1 VSDRRTQ
8 GAMLVL
14 VGAIALWLG
23 LSEAALA
30 YVRAGLRP
38 PLAASGLVLL
48 LLGLVALL
56 RRSAEATDGH
66 PHAHG
71 EHGPRSAWLL
81 LLPVLVLVLVTPP
94 ALGSYA
100 ASRQPPGTNGGS
112 AGELPPL
119 PEPVDG
125 AVPLL
130 VSEFVAR
137 ATYDREHSLK
147 GQRVRLVGFVIPD
160 QDGGR
165 DYQLARFVLACCA
178 ADAEAYTVVVRGDAT
193 SRQADQWLLVEG
205 RWLPQPVPEQAGPS
219 PKPPVLLADSV
230 TTVHPPANR
239 YENTLLPY

>member
-30 YVRAGLRP
+30 YVRPGLRP
-38 PLAASGLVLL
+38 PLTASGLVLL
-48 LLGLVALL
+48 LLGLVALVL
-56 RRSAEATDGH
+56 RPAGPTDGQS
-66 PHAHG
+66 HAHG

-81 LLPVLVLVLVTPP
+81 MLPILVLVLITPP

-100 ASRQPPGTNGGS
+100 ASRQPPGTNGGA
-112 AGELPPL
+112 AGEFPPL

-137 ATYDREHSLK
+137 AQEDRKHSLQ
-147 GQRVRLVGFVIPD
+147 GQRVRLIGFVIPD
-160 QDGGR
+160 QDGGHE
-165 DYQLARFVLACCA
+165 YQLARFVLACCA
-178 ADAEAYTVVVRGDAT
+178 ADAEAYTVQIRGDAT
-193 SRQADQWLLVEG
+193 PHQVDQWLLVEG
-205 RWLPQPVPEQAGPS
+205 RWQPEATPEQPS
-219 PKPPVLLADSV
+219 PSTKPPVLLADSV

-239 YENTLLPY
+239 YENTVFPY

>member
-1 VSDRRTQ
+1 
-8 GAMLVL
+8 MLVL

-30 YVRAGLRP
+30 YVRPGLRT

-48 LLGLVALL
+48 LLGLAALAW
-56 RRSAEATDGH
+56 RSGGTTDGH
-66 PHAHG
+66 SHAHG

-100 ASRQPPGTNGGS
+100 ASRQPPGANAGP
-112 AGELPPL
+112 AGEFPPL

-137 ATYDREHSLK
+137 AQEDLKRSLD

-160 QDGGR
+160 QGGGR
-165 DYQLARFVLACCA
+165 EYQLARFVLACCA
-178 ADAEAYTVVVRGDAT
+178 ADAEAYTVQIRGDT
-193 SRQADQWLLVEG
+193 TPRQADQWLLVEG
-205 RWLPQPVPEQAGPS
+205 RWLPQPVPKQASPS
-219 PKPPVLLADSV
+219 TKPPVLLADSV
-230 TTVHPPANR
+230 TTINPPANR
-239 YENTLLPY
+239 YENTQFNF

>member
-1 VSDRRTQ
+1 MSDRRTQ

-30 YVRAGLRP
+30 YVRPGLRP
-38 PLAASGLVLL
+38 PLAASGLALL

-56 RRSAEATDGH
+56 RRPAGATDGH
-66 PHAHG
+66 THAHG
-71 EHGPRSAWLL
+71 EQGPRSAWLL

-100 ASRQPPGTNGGS
+100 ASRQPPGTGGGS
-112 AGELPPL
+112 ASEFPPL

-137 ATYDREHSLK
+137 AQHDHKRSLE

-160 QDGGR
+160 QDGSHQ
-165 DYQLARFVLACCA
+165 YQLARFVLACCA
-178 ADAEAYTVVVRGDAT
+178 ADAEAYTVRIRGDA
-193 SRQADQWLLVEG
+193 SPRQADQWLLVEG
-205 RWLPQPVPEQAGPS
+205 RWLPQPVPEQASPS
-219 PKPPVLLADSV
+219 ATPPVLVADSV
-230 TTVHPPANR
+230 TAIRPPPNR
-239 YENTLLPY
+239 YENTVLPY

>member
-14 VGAIALWLG
+14 VGAVALWLG

-30 YVRAGLRP
+30 YVRPGLRP
-38 PLAASGLVLL
+38 PLTASGLVLL
-48 LLGLVALL
+48 LLGLVALAW
-56 RRSAEATDGH
+56 RPGGANEGH
-66 PHAHG
+66 RHAHG

-81 LLPVLVLVLVTPP
+81 MLPVLVLVLVTPP

-100 ASRQPPGTNGGS
+100 ASRQPPGTNGGP
-112 AGELPPL
+112 AGEFPAL

-137 ATYDREHSLK
+137 AQDDRARSLE

-160 QDGGR
+160 QDGGHQ
-165 DYQLARFVLACCA
+165 YQLARFVLACCA
-178 ADAEAYTVVVRGDAT
+178 ADAEAYTVQIRGDAT
-193 SRQADQWLLVEG
+193 PRKADHWLLVEG
-205 RWLPQPVPEQAGPS
+205 RWLPPPVPENPS
-219 PKPPVLLADSV
+219 PSTRPPVLLADSV

-239 YENTLLPY
+239 YENTQLPY

>member
-1 VSDRRTQ
+1 MSDRRTQ

-30 YVRAGLRP
+30 YVRPGLRT

-48 LLGLVALL
+48 LLGLAALAW
-56 RRSAEATDGH
+56 RPVGAADGH
-66 PHAHG
+66 SHAHG

-100 ASRQPPGTNGGS
+100 ASRQPPGANGGS
-112 AGELPPL
+112 AGEFPPL

-137 ATYDREHSLK
+137 AQDDQKRSLA
-147 GQRVRLVGFVIPD
+147 GQRVRLVGFVIPA

-178 ADAEAYTVVVRGDAT
+178 ADAEAYTVQVRGDAT
-193 SRQADQWLLVEG
+193 PRQADQWLLVEG
-205 RWLPQPVPEQAGPS
+205 RWLPEPTPERAGPS
-219 PKPPVLLADSV
+219 SKPPVLLADSV
-230 TTVHPPANR
+230 TAVRPPANR
-239 YENTLLPY
+239 YENTQFPY

>member
-1 VSDRRTQ
+1 MSDRRTQ
-8 GAMLVL
+8 GAMLLL
-14 VGAIALWLG
+14 VGAVALWLG
-23 LSEAALA
+23 LSQAALA

-38 PLAASGLVLL
+38 PLAVSGLVLL
-48 LLGLVALL
+48 LLGLAALW
-56 RRSAEATDGH
+56 RPVGANDGH
-66 PHAHG
+66 THAHG

-112 AGELPPL
+112 AGEFPPL

-125 AVPLL
+125 TVPLL
-130 VSEFVAR
+130 VSEFVDR
-137 ATYDREHSLK
+137 ATYDRAHSLK

-178 ADAEAYTVVVRGDAT
+178 ADAEAYRVVVRGDAT
-193 SRQADQWLLVEG
+193 PRQTDQWLLVEG
-205 RWLPQPVPEQAGPS
+205 HWLPTPVPEQASPS
-219 PKPPVLLADSV
+219 TTPPVLLADSV
-230 TTVHPPANR
+230 TTIHPPANR
-239 YENTLLPY
+239 YENTQFNF

>member
-8 GAMLVL
+8 GAMLLL

-30 YVRAGLRP
+30 YVRPGLRP

-48 LLGLVALL
+48 LLGLAALAW
-56 RRSAEATDGH
+56 RPASATDGH
-66 PHAHG
+66 THAHG

-81 LLPVLVLVLVTPP
+81 MLPVLVLVLVTPP

-100 ASRQPPGTNGGS
+100 ASRQPPGANGGP
-112 AGELPPL
+112 AGEFPPL

-125 AVPLL
+125 AVPLM

-137 ATYDREHSLK
+137 AQDDQKHSLE

-160 QDGGR
+160 QGGGR
-165 DYQLARFVLACCA
+165 EYQLARFVLACCA
-178 ADAEAYTVVVRGDAT
+178 ADAEAYTVQIRGDAT
-193 SRQADQWLLVEG
+193 PRQADQWLLVEG
-205 RWLPQPVPEQAGPS
+205 HWLPQPVPNQASPS
-219 PKPPVLLADSV
+219 TRPPVLIADSV
-230 TTVHPPANR
+230 TTIRPPANR
-239 YENTLLPY
+239 YENTVFPY

>member
-8 GAMLVL
+8 GAMLLL
-14 VGAIALWLG
+14 VGAVALWLG

-30 YVRAGLRP
+30 YVRPGLRP
-38 PLAASGLVLL
+38 PLTASGLVLL
-48 LLGLVALL
+48 LLGLAALL
-56 RRSAEATDGH
+56 WRPAGATDGDT
-66 PHAHG
+66 HAHG

-81 LLPVLVLVLVTPP
+81 MLPVLVLLLVTPP

-100 ASRQPPGTNGGS
+100 ASRQPPGTNGGP
-112 AGELPPL
+112 AGEFPPL

-137 ATYDREHSLK
+137 AQEDQNHSLQ

-160 QDGGR
+160 QGGGHE
-165 DYQLARFVLACCA
+165 YQLARFVLACCA
-178 ADAEAYTVVVRGDAT
+178 ADAEAYTVQIRGDAT
-193 SRQADQWLLVEG
+193 LRQADQWLLVEG
-205 RWLPQPVPEQAGPS
+205 RWLPQPIPEQTS
-219 PKPPVLLADSV
+219 LSTKPPVLLADAV

-239 YENTLLPY
+239 YENTQLPY

>member
-14 VGAIALWLG
+14 VGAVSLWLG
-23 LSEAALA
+23 LSQAALA

-38 PLAASGLVLL
+38 PLTASGLVLL

-66 PHAHG
+66 THAHG
-71 EHGPRSAWLL
+71 DHGPRSAWLL

-112 AGELPPL
+112 AGEFPAL

-137 ATYDREHSLK
+137 AQNDRARSLK
-147 GQRVRLVGFVIPD
+147 DQRVRLVGFVIPD
-160 QDGGR
+160 QGGGH

-178 ADAEAYTVVVRGDAT
+178 ADAEAYTVQIRGDAT
-193 SRQADQWLLVEG
+193 PRQADQWLLVEG
-205 RWLPQPVPEQAGPS
+205 RWLPQPVPEQTGS
-219 PKPPVLLADSV
+219 FTNPPVLLADAV
-230 TTVHPPANR
+230 TAIRPPANR
-239 YENTLLPY
+239 YENTVFPY

>member
-8 GAMLVL
+8 GAMLLL
-14 VGAIALWLG
+14 VGAVALWLG

-30 YVRAGLRP
+30 YVRPGLRP
-38 PLAASGLVLL
+38 PLTASGLVLL

-56 RRSAEATDGH
+56 WRPGGADGH
-66 PHAHG
+66 SHAHG

-81 LLPVLVLVLVTPP
+81 MLPVLVLLLVTPP

-112 AGELPPL
+112 AGEFPPL

-137 ATYDREHSLK
+137 AQEDQKRSLA
-147 GQRVRLVGFVIPD
+147 GQRVRLVGFVIPA
-160 QDGGR
+160 QGGGR

-178 ADAEAYTVVVRGDAT
+178 ADAEAYTVQIRGDAT
-193 SRQADQWLLVEG
+193 PRQADQWLLVEG
-205 RWLPQPVPEQAGPS
+205 RWLPQPVPKQPGS
-219 PKPPVLLADSV
+219 FTKPPVLLTDAV
-230 TTVHPPANR
+230 TTISPPANR
-239 YENTLLPY
+239 YENTVFPY